1 MYQSEDQVLLRTA
14 RHYAVNFPKL
24 YYKTLREKNALIA
37 EGEETIKTLKA
48 ELDEQK
54 QKYAKLQQSSAEKL
68 KQLSDQ
74 NQKQIQD
81 MSTAHARQIDLA
93 AEQLQEVKAQAQ
105 KDAAELQ
112 ELRDRFQAT
121 DIELQNMN

>member
-24 YYKTLREKNALIA
+24 YYKTLREKNARIA

-68 KQLSDQ
+68 K
-74 NQKQIQD
+74 
-81 MSTAHARQIDLA
+81 
-93 AEQLQEVKAQAQ
+93 
-105 KDAAELQ
+105 
-112 ELRDRFQAT
+112 
-121 DIELQNMN
+121 